1 MFKPYCLL
9 RQTPNS
15 STFAFKSHVTHQD
28 NNAADHSLMFQS
40 NNIPTDCCHKKR
52 SLYPVAALWVQM
64 MFLYLI
70 SFYIEVGET
79 FSQRI
84 NLSSRDS
91 NPSSPVTECD

>member
-1 MFKPYCLL
+1 MEVVGTAVLGPVAGLNHFGENTIWFIITIFLMFKPYCLL

-52 SLYPVAALWVQM
+52 SLYPVAAL
-64 MFLYLI
+64 
-70 SFYIEVGET
+70 
-79 FSQRI
+79 
-84 NLSSRDS
+84 
-91 NPSSPVTECD
+91 